1 MDVLNEDNLIEDGS
15 IFYQIENVA
24 GKSNISITLNN
35 LSGNDSAQLEVKVGI
50 NGETPVVFDNAV
62 FSSIVE
68 LRPGD
73 ICGQVYK
80 IHSSVLSRIKTGDRV
95 EVILS
100 VLVDGVPI
108 CNNDISKRT
117 FRFEDVNGCLTPN
130 IVTAATKYE
139 TAVPAFTRMIKG
151 FGRQREKELIKEYLE
166 QQLVVIY
173 GPSRA
178 GKSSLMNYIS
188 NDYIDR

>member
-1 MDVLNEDNLIEDGS
+1 MI
-15 IFYQIENVA
+15 
-24 GKSNISITLNN
+24 
-35 LSGNDSAQLEVKVGI
+35 SAQLEVKVGI

-151 FGRQREKELIKEYLE
+151 FGRHERKGVNQR
-166 QQLVVIY
+166 V
-173 GPSRA
+173 S
-178 GKSSLMNYIS
+178 
-188 NDYIDR
+188 